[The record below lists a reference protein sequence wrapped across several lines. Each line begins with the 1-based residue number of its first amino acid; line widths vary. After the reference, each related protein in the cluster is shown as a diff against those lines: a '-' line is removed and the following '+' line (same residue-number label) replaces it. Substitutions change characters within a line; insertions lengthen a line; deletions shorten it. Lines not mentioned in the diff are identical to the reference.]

1 MSGNAKRDPRSYRTP
16 GVVNGNLAHDLDLH
30 ELERRLE
37 RSGQLDFD
45 KQYRQHQETRA
56 DQLSRERRETR
67 ATVRQAQKV
76 PVMAV
81 LCSGVLAALAIMVV
95 VCHAQINSISSD
107 IVAMKKEIRE
117 LEIAQVALQ
126 TRYEQAFDL
135 ASVKEA
141 AEAAGMHQP
150 SEGQIIY
157 IDLPGEDQVVTCAQS
172 EEGVFARIFAAV
184 GQHVFSVVEYFR

>member
-1 MSGNAKRDPRSYRTP
+1 MSGNAKRDPRTYYTP
-16 GVVNGNLAHDLDLH
+16 GVVNGNLAQDLDLY

-45 KQYRQHQETRA
+45 KQYRHHQETRA

-67 ATVRQAQKV
+67 ATVRQAQRV

-81 LCSGVLAALAIMVV
+81 LCGGVLAVLAVMVV
-95 VCHAQINSISSD
+95 ICHAQINAISGD
-107 IVAMKKEIRE
+107 IVAMKQDIRE
-117 LEIAQVALQ
+117 LEMEQIELQ
-126 TRYEQAFDL
+126 TKYEQVFDL

-141 AEAAGMHQP
+141 AEAVGMHQP
-150 SEGQIIY
+150 SEGQIVY

-172 EEGVFARIFAAV
+172 EESMLSRFFTAF
-184 GQHVFSVVEYFR
+184 GQHVLAVVEYFS

>member
-56 DQLSRERRETR
+56 DQLSRERRESR

-76 PVMAV
+76 PVAAV
-81 LCSGVLAALAIMVV
+81 IGSGVLAVLAVMVV
-95 VCHAQINSISSD
+95 ICQAQINAISSD
-107 IVAMKKEIRE
+107 IVSMKQDIHE
-117 LEIAQVALQ
+117 LEIEQIALQ
-126 TRYEQAFDL
+126 TQYEQAFDL

-157 IDLPGEDQVVTCAQS
+157 IDLPGEDQVMTCAQS
-172 EEGVFARIFAAV
+172 EEGVLARVFAAL
-184 GQHVFSVVEYFR
+184 GQHALAVVEYFS